1 LAPGSLGPRAPAVA
15 RARERLREAL
25 GEARARAIFDAA
37 EATFDEG
44 HVLSTLERLL
54 PALALAPESGT
65 LAVAVVQASESL
77 ARLLALRPG
86 LLRWLAR
93 ARLERPWPRS
103 RTLAAARGAL
113 RGAPVGD
120 REALHRR
127 LRRFKA
133 RSLLRLAAR
142 EVWALAPLQEVGK
155 EQADLAEAVL
165 RAALPPLEAG
175 LRVRHGTP
183 APEGFCVLG
192 LGKLGGKDLNFSS
205 DVDLVYLYR
214 GDGETSGGSH
224 GSIPNV
230 DYYTRLAEG
239 LTRALSLVT
248 EDGFCFRVDLGLRPE
263 GRGGP
268 VVLSLSAAL
277 HYYERAGRTW
287 ERAAWVKARG
297 VAGDDTLAAALLVGL
312 EPFLWRRSLDFGAV
326 DALRALKAE
335 IDLRGKASADDV
347 KLGPGGIREVEFFA
361 VALQLLHGG
370 KAPVLRAGPTLQAL
384 SRLADTG
391 LLTHRDADALG
402 DAYLFLRRVENRLQ
416 MVEEQQ
422 TQALPAGERDRLR
435 LARTL
440 GLPSTSALDAELQ
453 RHRGFVASAF
463 RTLLGQTA
471 RQEAPDEPLLSL
483 ALDAELSDARRHEAL
498 QARGFADAESALR
511 SLARLRKALSTAGL
525 QEGPG
530 PGVPATLL
538 LSECARSPDPDQAL
552 FFLADFLGNLVAPLG
567 YLRLLLQRP
576 AVARRLI
583 GLFGQSAF
591 LSGYFVRNP
600 ELLDVL
606 VQAEGGNPHKP
617 VELIA
622 AELGGRL
629 ARSPLDEE
637 RLGAMRR
644 FKNEEVL
651 RIGLGDISSDLDV
664 PEVAV
669 QLSGLADALL
679 DACLFQAEAEVRE
692 RFGPPR
698 LRAGGRAALAVLGL
712 GKLGG
717 AELGYHSD
725 LDLLFVYQGGGA
737 DEETQGGTRGAV
749 GHLEYFARLAQRL
762 LSLLT
767 VQLREGRLYQVDAR
781 LRPSGNQGT
790 LVVSEVAFREHH
802 AKRAQLWERQALVK
816 ARAVGGDSRFGAA
829 LLEEV
834 VRPLVYE
841 RALPEGAAEEIHR
854 LRQRIELEVAS
865 ETAGELDPKSG
876 HGGLLDVEFATQYL
890 QLLHGGRLPGVRW
903 PNTLKALE
911 ALHAA
916 GALPQE
922 DARTLRNGYLF
933 HRRVENRLRLVHG
946 RALTRLPTAGPPL
959 ALLARRLGHGGADP
973 GGAFLAAYRR
983 QAEAVRAAYNRVLLG
998 APC

>member
-1 LAPGSLGPRAPAVA
+1 MAPGSRGPRAPTVA
-15 RARERLREAL
+15 RSKERLLEVL
-25 GEARARAIFDAA
+25 GQARAGALFVAA
-37 EATFDEG
+37 EATFDAG

-54 PALALAPESGT
+54 PALALSPESGP
-65 LAVAVVQASESL
+65 LAVALVQASESL
-77 ARLLALRPG
+77 ARLLELRPG
-86 LLRWLAR
+86 LLRWLAG
-93 ARLERPWPRS
+93 ARLERPWPRA

-113 RGAPVGD
+113 HGVAPGD
-120 REALHRR
+120 REGLHRR

-133 RSLLRLAAR
+133 RSVLRLAAR
-142 EVWALAPLQEVGK
+142 ELWALAPLKEVGQ

-165 RAALPPLEAG
+165 RAALPPLEAA
-175 LRVRHGTP
+175 LQERHGRP
-183 APEGFCVLG
+183 EPEGFCVLG
-192 LGKLGGKDLNFSS
+192 LGKLGGQDLNFSS

-214 GDGETSGGSH
+214 ADGETSGGSQ
-224 GSIPNV
+224 GSLPNV
-230 DYYTRLAEG
+230 TYYARLAEG

-263 GRGGP
+263 GRAGP
-268 VVLSLSAAL
+268 AVLSLSAAL

-297 VAGDDTLAAALLVGL
+297 VAGDDALARELLLAL

-335 IDLRGKASADDV
+335 IDLRGKASASDV

-370 KAPVLRAGPTLQAL
+370 KAPLLRAGPTLQAL
-384 SRLADTG
+384 LRLAEVG
-391 LLTHRDADALG
+391 LLTQRDADALG
-402 DAYLFLRRVENRLQ
+402 DAYVFLRRVENRLQ

-422 TQALPAGERDRLR
+422 TQALPVAERDRLR

-440 GLPSTSALDAELQ
+440 GLPSTAALDAELE
-453 RHRGFVASAF
+453 RHRRFVASAF
-463 RTLLGQTA
+463 QTLLGQTV
-471 RQEAPDEPLLSL
+471 RHEAPHEPLLSL
-483 ALDAELSDARRHEAL
+483 ALDAELPDAQRMEAL

-511 SLARLRKALSTAGL
+511 SLARLRRTLSTAGL

-530 PGVPATLL
+530 PGVPAALF

-552 FFLADFLGNLVAPLG
+552 FFLADFLGSLVAPLG

-600 ELLDVL
+600 ELLDAL
-606 VQAEGGNPHKP
+606 VQAEGADPHKK

-651 RIGLGDISSDLDV
+651 RIGLGDISGDLDV
-664 PEVAV
+664 PEVAE

-692 RFGPPR
+692 RFGAPR
-698 LRAGGRAALAVLGL
+698 LRAGGRSALAVLGL

-717 AELGYHSD
+717 QELGYHSD

-737 DEETQGGTRGAV
+737 DEETAGGTRGAV
-749 GHLEYFARLAQRL
+749 GHLEYFARLVQRL

-790 LVVSEVAFREHH
+790 LVVSEGAFREHH

-816 ARAVGGDSRFGAA
+816 ARAVGGDARFGAE
-829 LLEEV
+829 LLASV
-834 VRPLVYE
+834 VQPLVYQ
-841 RALPEGAAEEIHR
+841 RALPEAAAEEIHR
-854 LRQRIELEVAS
+854 LRQRIEVEVGS
-865 ETAGELDPKSG
+865 ETAGELDPKAG

-890 QLLHGGRLPGVRW
+890 QLLHGGRLPSVRG
-903 PNTLKALE
+903 PNTLRALE
-911 ALHAA
+911 SLQAE
-916 GALPQE
+916 GVLPPE
-922 DARTLRNGYLF
+922 DGRTLRNGYLF

-946 RALTRLPTAGPPL
+946 RALARLPTSGPPL
-959 ALLARRLGHGGADP
+959 VLLARRLGHGGADP
-973 GGAFLAAYRR
+973 GGAFLAMYRR

-998 APC
+998 GPC

>member
-1 LAPGSLGPRAPAVA
+1 MPSGSLGPGTPALS
-15 RARERLREAL
+15 RSQQRLTESL
-25 GEARARAIFDAA
+25 GEEAAHTLLVAA
-37 EATFDEG
+37 EATFQPSQ
-44 HVLSTLERLL
+44 VLSTLERLL
-54 PALALAPESGT
+54 PALEAAPAAGP
-65 LAVAVVQASESL
+65 LAVALVQGSESL
-77 ARLLALRPG
+77 SRLLALRPG
-86 LLRWLAR
+86 LLAWVWG
-93 ARLERPWPRS
+93 ARLERPWPLA

-113 RGAPVGD
+113 YGVPLGD

-133 RSLLRLAAR
+133 RCLLRLAAR
-142 EVWALAPLQEVGK
+142 ELFSLAPLPEVGR

-165 RAALPPLEAG
+165 RAALFHLEKA

-183 APEGFCVLG
+183 HPEGFCVLG
-192 LGKLGGKDLNFSS
+192 LGKLGGGDLNFSS

-214 GDGETSGGSH
+214 GEGETSGGTH
-224 GSIPNV
+224 GSLPNV
-230 DYYTRLAEG
+230 TFYARLAEG

-263 GRGGP
+263 GRAGP
-268 VVLSLSAAL
+268 AVLSLAAAL
-277 HYYERAGRTW
+277 QYYERAGRTW
-287 ERAAWVKARG
+287 ERAAWVKGRH
-297 VAGDDTLAAALLVGL
+297 VAGDEALAEALLAGL
-312 EPFLWRRSLDFGAV
+312 EPFLWRRSLDFDAV

-335 IDLRGKASADDV
+335 IDLRGKANASDV

-370 KAPVLRAGPTLQAL
+370 KVPALRVHNTLQAL
-384 SRLADTG
+384 LRLADAG
-391 LLTHRDADALG
+391 LLAHRDADALS
-402 DAYLFLRRVENRLQ
+402 DAYVFLRRVENRLQ

-422 TQALPAGERDRLR
+422 TQTLPSSEKERLR
-435 LARTL
+435 LARSL
-440 GLPSTSALDAELQ
+440 GLPSTLALDAELE
-453 RHRGFVASAF
+453 RHRRFVASAF

-471 RQEAPDEPLLSL
+471 RHEAPDEPLLSV
-483 ALDAELSDARRHEAL
+483 ALDAELDDARRLEAL
-498 QARGFADAESALR
+498 GARGFADAEAALR
-511 SLARLRKALSTAGL
+511 SLERLRRALRASGL

-530 PGVPATLL
+530 PGVPAARL

-552 FFLADFLGNLVAPLG
+552 FFLAEFLGNLLAPLG
-567 YLRLLLQRP
+567 YVRLLLQRP

-606 VQAEGGNPHKP
+606 VQAEGGSPKKVP
-617 VELIA
+617 ELIA

-637 RLGAMRR
+637 RLQAMRR

-651 RIGLGDISSDLDV
+651 RIGLADISSDLDV
-664 PEVAV
+664 PEVAA
-669 QLSGLADALL
+669 QLSALADALL

-692 RFGPPR
+692 RFGAPR

-717 AELGYHSD
+717 GELGYHSD

-737 DEETQGGTRGAV
+737 DEETAGGTRGAV
-749 GHLEYFARLAQRL
+749 GHPEYFARLVQRL

-802 AKRAQLWERQALVK
+802 QRRAQLWERQALVK
-816 ARAVGGDSRFGAA
+816 ARAVAGDARFGQQLLAA
-829 LLEEV
+829 V
-834 VRPLVYE
+834 VQPLVYE
-841 RALPEGAAEEIHR
+841 RPLPAGAAEEIHR
-854 LRQRIELEVAS
+854 LRQRIEVEVAG
-865 ETAGELDPKSG
+865 ETAGELDPKAG
-876 HGGLLDVEFATQYL
+876 HGGLVDVEFATQYL
-890 QLLHGGRLPGVRW
+890 QLLYGGRLLAVRG
-903 PNTLKALE
+903 PNTLLALE
-911 ALHAA
+911 ALSAQGVLAA
-916 GALPQE
+916 E
-922 DARTLRNGYLF
+922 DGRTLRAGYLF

-946 RALTRLPTAGPPL
+946 RALARLPTTGPPL
-959 ALLARRLGHGGADP
+959 LLLARRLGYGGADP

-983 QAEAVRAAYNRVLLG
+983 QAEAVRAAYNRVLLKG
-998 APC
+998 PC

>member
-1 LAPGSLGPRAPAVA
+1 LAPGSRGPRTPAAA
-15 RARERLREAL
+15 RSAERLREAL
-25 GEARARAIFDAA
+25 GEERATVLLMAA
-37 EATFDEG
+37 EATFDKG

-54 PALALAPESGT
+54 PALASAPSAGT
-65 LAVAVVQASESL
+65 LAVALVQGSESL
-77 ARLLALRPG
+77 ARLLELRPG
-86 LLRWLAR
+86 LLAWLAG
-93 ARLERPWPRS
+93 ARLERAWPRA
-103 RTLAAARGAL
+103 RTLAAARGAVW
-113 RGAPVGD
+113 GVPVGD

-133 RSLLRLAAR
+133 RCLLRLAAR
-142 EVWALAPLQEVGK
+142 ELWAGAPSKEVGE

-165 RAALPPLEAG
+165 RAALPELEAA
-175 LRVRHGTP
+175 LRLRHGTP
-183 APEGFCVLG
+183 EPEGFCVLG
-192 LGKLGGKDLNFSS
+192 LGKLGGEDLNFSS

-214 GDGETSGGSH
+214 GDGETSGGTH
-224 GSIPNV
+224 GSVPNV
-230 DYYTRLAEG
+230 TYYARLAEA

-268 VVLSLSAAL
+268 AVLSLAAAL

-297 VAGDDTLAAALLVGL
+297 VAGDDSLSRALLLGL
-312 EPFLWRRSLDFGAV
+312 EPFLWRRSLDFAAV

-335 IDLRGKASADDV
+335 IDLRGKASAEDV

-370 KAPVLRAGPTLQAL
+370 KTPALRAGPTLQAL
-384 SRLADTG
+384 VRLCEAG
-391 LLTHRDADALG
+391 LLTQRDADALS

-422 TQALPAGERDRLR
+422 TQALPVADRDRLR

-440 GLPSTSALDAELQ
+440 GLSSTEALDAELKK
-453 RHRGFVASAF
+453 HRGFVAMAF
-463 RTLLGQTA
+463 QTLLGQTV
-471 RQEAPDEPLLSL
+471 RQELPDEPLLAL
-483 ALDAELSDARRHEAL
+483 ALDAELPDAQRAKAL
-498 QARGFADAESALR
+498 LARGFADAEAALR
-511 SLARLRKALSTAGL
+511 SLGRLRRSLSTAGL

-530 PGVPATLL
+530 PGVPATVF
-538 LSECARSPDPDQAL
+538 LSECARSPDPDQSL

-600 ELLDVL
+600 ELLDALVL
-606 VQAEGGNPHKP
+606 AEGTRPHKE
-617 VELIA
+617 VALLA

-629 ARSPLDEE
+629 ARSPLGEE

-651 RIGLGDISSDLDV
+651 RIGLGDISGDLDV
-664 PEVAV
+664 PEVAA

-692 RFGPPR
+692 RFGAPR
-698 LRAGGRAALAVLGL
+698 LLASGRAALTVLGL

-717 AELGYHSD
+717 EELGYNSD
-725 LDLLFVYQGGGA
+725 LDLLFVYQGGGP
-737 DEETQGGTRGAV
+737 DEETAGGTKGAV
-749 GHLEYFARLAQRL
+749 GHLEYFVRLVQRL

-790 LVVSEVAFREHH
+790 LVVSEAAFREHH
-802 AKRAQLWERQALVK
+802 QRRAQLWERQALVK
-816 ARAVGGDSRFGAA
+816 ARAVGGDARFGAA
-829 LLEEV
+829 LLADV
-834 VRPLVYE
+834 VQPLVYE

-854 LRQRIELEVAS
+854 LRSRIEAEVAS
-865 ETAGELDPKSG
+865 ETAGELDPKAG

-890 QLLHGGRLPGVRW
+890 QLLHGGRLRGVRQ
-903 PNTLKALE
+903 PNTLRALE
-911 ALHAA
+911 ALQAEGVLA
-916 GALPQE
+916 PEVG
-922 DARTLRNGYLF
+922 RTLRTGYLF

-946 RALTRLPTAGPPL
+946 RALTRLPTSGPAL
-959 ALLARRLGHGGADP
+959 SLLARRLGHGGTDP

-998 APC
+998 GPC

>member
-1 LAPGSLGPRAPAVA
+1 MSPGSRGPRGNPTA
-15 RARERLREAL
+15 RTRERLLKTL
-25 GEARARAIFDAA
+25 GEARAEGLFRAA
-37 EATFDEG
+37 EATFDAG
-44 HVLSTLERLL
+44 HVLSSLERLL
-54 PALALAPESGT
+54 PALGLAPEAGG

-77 ARLLALRPG
+77 ARLLESRPG
-86 LLRWLAR
+86 LLRWLSGG
-93 ARLERPWPRS
+93 RLERPWPKE
-103 RTLAAARGAL
+103 RTLAAARGAV
-113 RGAPVGD
+113 RGLQSGD
-120 REALHRR
+120 RDGLHRR

-133 RSLLRLAAR
+133 RSMLRLAAR
-142 EVWALAPLQEVGK
+142 ELWAHAPLKEVGQ
-155 EQADLAEAVL
+155 EQSDVAEAVL
-165 RAALPPLEAG
+165 RAALPPLEAA
-175 LRVRHGTP
+175 LRERHGAP
-183 APEGFCVLG
+183 EPEGFSVLG
-192 LGKLGGKDLNFSS
+192 LGKLGGQDLNFSS

-214 GDGETSGGSH
+214 ADGETRGGSQ
-224 GSIPNV
+224 GSLPNV
-230 DYYTRLAEG
+230 AYYTRLAEG

-268 VVLSLSAAL
+268 AVISLNAAL
-277 HYYERAGRTW
+277 QYYERAGRTW

-297 VAGDDTLAAALLVGL
+297 VAGDDGLAHALLTAL
-312 EPFLWRRSLDFGAV
+312 EPFVWRRSLDFGAV

-335 IDLRGKASADDV
+335 IDLRGKASAQDV

-370 KAPVLRAGPTLQAL
+370 KAPLLRAGPTLQAL
-384 SRLADTG
+384 LRLAEVG
-391 LLTHRDADALG
+391 LLTQPDADALG
-402 DAYLFLRRVENRLQ
+402 DAYVFLRRVENRLQ

-422 TQALPAGERDRLR
+422 TQSLPVTERERLR

-440 GLPSTSALDAELQ
+440 GLPSTEALDAQLL
-453 RHRGFVASAF
+453 RHRSFVAQAF
-463 RTLLGQTA
+463 QTLLGQTV
-471 RQEAPDEPLLSL
+471 RHEVPDEPLLSL
-483 ALDAELSDARRHEAL
+483 ALDAELPDSRRLEAL
-498 QARGFADAESALR
+498 SARGFADAEAALR
-511 SLARLRKALSTAGL
+511 ALARLRRALSTAGL

-530 PGVPATLL
+530 PGVPAALF

-552 FFLADFLGNLVAPLG
+552 FFLSEFLGSLVAPLG

-606 VQAEGGNPHKP
+606 VQAEGAEAHKS
-617 VELIA
+617 VDVIA
-622 AELGGRL
+622 AELSGRL

-651 RIGLGDISSDLDV
+651 RIGLSDISGDLDV
-664 PEVAV
+664 PEVAA

-692 RFGPPR
+692 RFGAPR

-717 AELGYHSD
+717 QELGYHSD

-737 DEETQGGTRGAV
+737 DEETAGGTKGAV
-749 GHLEYFARLAQRL
+749 GHLEYFARLVQRL
-762 LSLLT
+762 LSLLQ

-790 LVVSEVAFREHH
+790 LVVSEAAFREHH
-802 AKRAQLWERQALVK
+802 ERRAQLWERQALVK
-816 ARAVGGDSRFGAA
+816 ARAVGGDARFGAA
-829 LLEEV
+829 LLASV
-834 VRPLVYE
+834 VAPLVYG
-841 RALPEGAAEEIHR
+841 RGLPVGAAEEIHR
-854 LRQRIELEVAS
+854 LRQRIEVEVAS
-865 ETAGELDPKSG
+865 ETAGELDPKAG

-890 QLLHGGRLPGVRW
+890 QLLHGGRLESVRVS
-903 PNTLKALE
+903 NTLRALE
-911 ALHAA
+911 ALQAA
-916 GALPQE
+916 GVLAPE
-922 DARTLRNGYLF
+922 ASRTLRSGYLF

-946 RALTRLPTAGPPL
+946 RALTRLPTGGAPL

-973 GGAFLAAYRR
+973 GGSFLAAYRK

-998 APC
+998 GPC

>member
-1 LAPGSLGPRAPAVA
+1 MGSLGPRAPASA
-15 RARERLREAL
+15 RSRERLGEAL
-25 GEARARAIFDAA
+25 GETDALALFQAA
-37 EATFDEG
+37 EATFEPG
-44 HVLSTLERLL
+44 HVLSTLTRLL
-54 PALALAPESGT
+54 PALELAPQAGP
-65 LAVAVVQASESL
+65 LAVTLVQASEAL
-77 ARLLALRPG
+77 ARLLAMRPG
-86 LLRWLAR
+86 LLRWLWLT
-93 ARLERPWPRS
+93 RLERPWPKA

-113 RGAPVGD
+113 SGIAAED
-120 REALHRR
+120 REGLHRR

-142 EVWALAPLQEVGK
+142 ELWALAPQQEVGR

-165 RAALPPLEAG
+165 RAALPYVEAPLRA
-175 LRVRHGTP
+175 RHGTP
-183 APEGFCVLG
+183 APEGFAVLG
-192 LGKLGGKDLNFSS
+192 LGKLGGEDLNFSS

-214 GDGETSGGSH
+214 GDGETSGGTH
-224 GSIPNV
+224 GSLPNV
-230 DYYTRLAEG
+230 TYYARLAEG

-263 GRGGP
+263 GRAGSA
-268 VVLSLSAAL
+268 VLSLSAAL
-277 HYYERAGRTW
+277 QYYERAGRTW

-297 VAGDDTLAAALLVGL
+297 VAGDEALAAALLSGL

-335 IDLRGKASADDV
+335 IDLRGKANASDV

-370 KAPVLRAGPTLQAL
+370 KAPALRMGPTLPAL
-384 SRLADTG
+384 ARLADAG
-391 LLTHRDADALG
+391 LLTHRDAEALA
-402 DAYLFLRRVENRLQ
+402 DAYVFLRRVENRLQ
-416 MVEEQQ
+416 MVEEHQ
-422 TQALPAGERDRLR
+422 TQRLPSAEKDRLR

-440 GLPSTSALDAELQ
+440 GFSSTEALDTELE
-453 RHRGFVASAF
+453 RHRRFVASAF

-471 RQEAPDEPLLSL
+471 RHEAPDEPLLAV
-483 ALDAELSDARRHEAL
+483 ALDAELDDARRHEAL
-498 QARGFADAESALR
+498 SARGFADAEAALR
-511 SLARLRKALSTAGL
+511 SLERLRRVLRTSGL

-530 PGVPATLL
+530 PGVPAALL

-552 FFLADFLGNLVAPLG
+552 FFLAEFLGNLVAPLG

-606 VQAEGGNPHKP
+606 VQGEAGSPSKP
-617 VELIA
+617 LERIS

-637 RLGAMRR
+637 RLSAMRR

-651 RIGLGDISSDLDV
+651 RIGLGDISGDLDV
-664 PEVAV
+664 PEVAA
-669 QLSGLADALL
+669 QLSALADALL

-692 RFGPPR
+692 RFGPPK
-698 LRAGGRAALAVLGL
+698 LRAGGRAALTVLGL

-717 AELGYHSD
+717 GELGYHSD

-737 DEETQGGTRGAV
+737 DEETAGGTRGTV
-749 GHLEYFARLAQRL
+749 GHPEYFARLVQRL

-767 VQLREGRLYQVDAR
+767 VQLREGWLYQVDAR

-802 AKRAQLWERQALVK
+802 ARRAQLWERQALVK
-816 ARAVGGDSRFGAA
+816 ARAVAGDMRFGAA
-829 LLEEV
+829 LRTSV
-834 VRPLVYE
+834 VEPLVYE
-841 RALPEGAAEEIHR
+841 RALPEGAAQEIHR
-854 LRQRIELEVAS
+854 LRQRIEVEVAS
-865 ETAGELDPKSG
+865 ETAGELDPKAG
-876 HGGLLDVEFATQYL
+876 HGGLVDVEFATQYL
-890 QLLHGGRLPGVRW
+890 QLLHGGRLLEVRGT
-903 PNTLKALE
+903 NTLRAL
-911 ALHAA
+911 
-916 GALPQE
+916 GALQAAAVLAPE
-922 DARTLRNGYLF
+922 DGLTLRTGYLF

-946 RALTRLPTAGPPL
+946 RALTRLPTAGAPL
-959 ALLARRLGHGGADP
+959 ALLARRLGYGGADP

-983 QAEAVRAAYNRVLLG
+983 QTEAVRAAYHRVLLG
-998 APC
+998 GPC